1 MIETIELTPAVTGL
15 GNLHEPALL
24 ALVADTHYRIIT
36 QGGSATPREITN
48 KAGEPLYPSI
58 FALHV
63 RVPPQRLLG
72 SYELWRRFDVGVDVR
87 SFGRQFLDVNGV
99 IGDVGE
105 VPDVLDAWDNLV
117 LPRVSWAGA
126 WTLTRAD
133 GEHEPSL
140 PTTDFLGSVPRIAKV
155 PTALSLAREVQLRR
169 AITPRFTPD
178 MKRTPVRYQV
188 AVGRDASIGRQMMF
202 SQFVVVCDTAE
213 RTFLT
218 QHVAPAFPAEIVDAL
233 ATIERRIVYVG
244 NARAD
249 ETIDVHVTA
258 RCERSSPTSFVI
270 ATAMELVHAGRLLA
284 LAETRKLVAL
294 SETVSG
300 VSRVVDQL
308 FSAHGEGP
316 LHSS

>member
-24 ALVADTHYRIIT
+24 ALIADTHYRIIT
-36 QGGSATPREITN
+36 RGGSATPRQITN

-63 RVPPQRLLG
+63 RIPTQRPLT

-99 IGDVGE
+99 IGNVGE
-105 VPDVLDAWDNLV
+105 VPDALDAWDALP
-117 LPRVSWAGA
+117 LPRVSWSGA
-126 WTLTRAD
+126 WTLTRPD

-140 PTTDFLGSVPRIAKV
+140 PTTDFLNGVPRITKV
-155 PTALSLAREVQLRR
+155 PSALSLAREVQLRR
-169 AITPRFTPD
+169 AITPGFTPD

-188 AVGRDASIGRQMMF
+188 AAGRDAAIGRQMMF
-202 SQFVVVCDTAE
+202 SQFVVVCDAAE
-213 RTFLT
+213 RAFLT
-218 QHVAPAFPAEIVDAL
+218 QHVAPAFPTEIVDAL
-233 ATIERRIVYVG
+233 ATVERRIVYVG

-258 RCERSSPTSFVI
+258 RLARASATTFVV
-270 ATAMELVHAGRLLA
+270 ATAMELVNAGRLLA

-294 SETVSG
+294 CEPVSELSRG
-300 VSRVVDQL
+300 VEQL
-308 FSAHGEGP
+308 YSAHGDGP
-316 LHSS
+316 MVSI